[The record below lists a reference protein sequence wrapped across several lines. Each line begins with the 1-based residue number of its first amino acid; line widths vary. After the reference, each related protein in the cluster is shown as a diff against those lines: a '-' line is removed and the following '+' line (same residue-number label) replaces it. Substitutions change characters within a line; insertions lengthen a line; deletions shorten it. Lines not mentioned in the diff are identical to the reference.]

1 MAIKYGI
8 SLALHEKQLTSLA
21 INEFLETSN
30 KGIDIL
36 KEIEKKKKRIK

>member
-8 SLALHEKQLTSLA
+8 SFALHDKQLTSLA

-30 KGIDIL
+30 KGIDIP
-36 KEIEKKKKRIK
+36 KEIEKKKDKMK